1 MFNLC
6 TFKWVPAVKLSN
18 GVHGEATVYVHQ
30 VVVQEFEPP
39 TDPAQTQQSVPELTV
54 LMKTQ
59 RLSHVGIKLVP
70 VSSAYFTVLPFGCDS
85 RKVFV
90 FTYYT

>member
-1 MFNLC
+1 
-6 TFKWVPAVKLSN
+6 
-18 GVHGEATVYVHQ
+18 VYVHQ

-59 RLSHVGIKLVP
+59 RLSHVVIKRVP
-70 VSSAYFTVLPFGCDS
+70 VSILLYYPLLVIRENCLSLPIILNILYLNIIMSWFKHIRLIADS
-85 RKVFV
+85 KRLG
-90 FTYYT
+90 